1 MIIIQLLYGGSN
13 ILSKLALDHG
23 MSYMVF
29 TTYRHALAT
38 LILGPL
44 AFALERKC
52 RTSMSWLILMKIF
65 SSALVGVTIQQNLY
79 YAGLN
84 YTSPTVAG
92 SLSNIIPALT
102 FILAVILRME
112 VVNMRNTRGRA
123 KLLGTA
129 ICVAGALIF
138 IFSKG
143 PLLRGFVSRPVI
155 KLHGKGSSSHGGLIH
170 AKGDWIKG
178 SALISASYV
187 ASSAWLILQA
197 IVYEVYPAKLST
209 TALTCFFASIQSSA
223 LALIFE
229 RKMESWRLGWNIQLV
244 NIIYCGTV
252 LSCLVYYLLTW
263 CVSRKG
269 PVFTAMFYPLSLVV
283 MGTSS
288 TFLFAERLHLGSLI
302 GAFIISGGLYSV
314 LWGKSA
320 EGQAREAI
328 VEECECGRCVNSS
341 SQIEQI
347 HVMTHSDPGAALK
360 AKT

>member
-1 MIIIQLLYGGSN
+1 MIVIQLLYGGSN
-13 ILSKLALDHG
+13 ILGKLALDHG

-29 TTYRHALAT
+29 TSYRHVLAT
-38 LILGPL
+38 LILGPF

-65 SSALVGVTIQQNLY
+65 WSALVGVMIQQNLY

-92 SLSNIIPALT
+92 ALSNIIPALT
-102 FILAVILRME
+102 FLLAVILRILYDRME
-112 VVNMRNTRGRA
+112 VVNMRSARGRA

-143 PLLRGFVSRPVI
+143 PLLGGFVSRPVI

-178 SALISASYV
+178 SALLVSSFV
-187 ASSAWLILQA
+187 AYSAWLILQA
-197 IVYEVYPAKLST
+197 IVYEVYQAKLST

-244 NIIYCGTV
+244 NIIYCIITVIFLQGTV
-252 LSCLVYYLLTW
+252 LSGLGYYLLTW

-288 TFLFAERLHLGSLI
+288 AILFAERLHLGRSI
-302 GAFIISGGLYSV
+302 
-314 LWGKSA
+314 
-320 EGQAREAI
+320 
-328 VEECECGRCVNSS
+328 
-341 SQIEQI
+341 
-347 HVMTHSDPGAALK
+347 
-360 AKT
+360 